1 MMKKSIE
8 LDIDVIENIVVE
20 ELKSYYNLC
29 NTPDK
34 VDCSDDV
41 IDVDHSI
48 LNAIDRVLQDYMD
61 IYQYRQWK
69 MEVGSENPS
78 NK

>member
-20 ELKSYYNLC
+20 ELKDYYNLC
-29 NTPDK
+29 NERNK

-41 IDVDHSI
+41 IDVDYGI
-48 LNAIDRVLQDYMD
+48 LNAIDRVLQDYMP
-61 IYQYRQWK
+61 IYEYERWK
-69 MEVGSENPS
+69 MKVGSENPS
-78 NK
+78 DK

>member
-1 MMKKSIE
+1 MKQKSIE

-41 IDVDHSI
+41 IDPDQD
-48 LNAIDRVLQDYMD
+48 LLQALDRVLQEYMTAHE
-61 IYQYRQWK
+61 YEQWRAQL
-69 MEVGSENPS
+69 ESPNA
-78 NK
+78 

>member
-8 LDIDVIENIVVE
+8 LDIGVIENIVVE
-20 ELKSYYNLC
+20 ELKDYYNLC
-29 NTPDK
+29 NRPNQ

-48 LNAIDRVLQDYMD
+48 LDAIDRVLQDYMSVYD
-61 IYQYRQWK
+61 YELWK
-69 MEVGSENPS
+69 AGLKS
-78 NK
+78 NE